1 MAATTVYS
9 SLFTA
14 AGRPIAGRPRGGIG
28 RSMSDGATVTVATT
42 SLDEAND
49 RVAFIPVPDRAE
61 LTRLFLLHGA
71 DLDTNATETLDM
83 DVVLYSED
91 ADGNVTETILYN
103 AGTAFED
110 LVATVVPILLDH
122 VRVPR
127 TRYGFAWIG
136 LKVNT
141 AAATAQAGAVTIQAD
156 WVQ

>member
-14 AGRPIAGRPRGGIG
+14 AGRPITGRPRGGIG

-42 SLDEAND
+42 SLDEASD
-49 RVAFIPVPDRAE
+49 RVGFIPVPDRAE
-61 LTRLFLLHGA
+61 LTRLFLTNA
-71 DLDTNATETLDM
+71 DLDSGAGALDA
-83 DVVLYSED
+83 DIVLYSED

-103 AGTAFED
+103 AGTAF
-110 LVATVVPILLDH
+110 ATAVTTPLTILLDH

-141 AAATAQAGAVTIQAD
+141 AASTAAAGAVTIQAD